1 MSSSSTKLSFPG
13 TFREAK
19 MISKFTSFH
28 FGTCCRFQ
36 LILGVFLRHTR
47 SFLLYSGV
55 IAIYTHQHSSVI
67 AFPLSLQCHREPYS
81 STLQCHSER
90 PSYASLRV
98 LTFIVSTTQSFFP
111 VMRHCDEFLFRW
123 LFRCDHATR
132 FGQIAPL

>member
-47 SFLLYSGV
+47 SFFLHSSV

-67 AFPLSLQCHREPYS
+67 AFPLSLQCH
-81 STLQCHSER
+81 CER

-98 LTFIVSTTQSFFP
+98 LTFIVSTTQSLFFP
-111 VMRHCDEFLFRW
+111 VLFKDCFTLPIAIGIVRNDTSNLFRNSSQRH
-123 LFRCDHATR
+123 L
-132 FGQIAPL
+132 